1 MLKDI
6 LKNELS
12 DSKPARLGRDLVD
25 SALREVSSLIDWC
38 LSNSLIEACVREF
51 EMVNNVAE
59 KLANVRLG
67 KALEADP
74 ASLDPASVDSELLGK
89 VLTIVRK
96 YERLVLT
103 GLVNSEGYVPVVVTS
118 DGLRLNNHHYSKG
131 AVTTLKCSLALLM
144 EAAGLVKVVEA

>member
-12 DSKPARLGRDLVD
+12 DLRLARLSKDVVD
-25 SALREVSSLIDWC
+25 SAVREIASLIDWC

-51 EMVNNVAE
+51 EIVSDVAE

-67 KALEADP
+67 KMLEADP
-74 ASLDPASVDSELLGK
+74 ASVDPANVDSELLGK

-96 YERLVLT
+96 YVRLVLT
-103 GLVNSEGYVPVVVTS
+103 GLVDGEGNVPVVVTS
-118 DGLRLNNHHYSKG
+118 DGLRLNNHYYTKG
-131 AVTTLKCSLALLM
+131 AVTTLKCSLALFM
-144 EAAGLVKVVEA
+144 EAAGLARVIET